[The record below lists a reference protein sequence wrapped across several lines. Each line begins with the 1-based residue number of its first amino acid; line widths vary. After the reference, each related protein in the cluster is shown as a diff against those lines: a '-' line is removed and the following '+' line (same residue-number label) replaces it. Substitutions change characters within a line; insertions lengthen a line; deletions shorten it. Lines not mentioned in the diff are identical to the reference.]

1 MSLAA
6 RVPFFQP
13 TINSLHGLTS
23 FPFYLWPVPTALTD
37 VLWRLSASTLP
48 RCRRFSRTAPLDTL
62 NAAGEMV
69 PSRMALLHF
78 HRTITQRARF
88 QYFVKREWQK
98 CHSFVWHSK
107 KLLQNCVGLWF
118 HKRLNGVDV
127 FSFWRVTKNACKL
140 VTDSKKK
147 RPKQRFIPQI
157 CAFFKFPVNGW
168 ISAVYFLQ
176 LLMTISCVL

>member
-62 NAAGEMV
+62 NTAGEMV

-107 KLLQNCVGLWF
+107 KVLQGYVSLWF
-118 HKRLNGVDV
+118 HERLNGVDV
-127 FSFWRVTKNACKL
+127 FFFFFFLFCFGKWRKTRANLWQIVQ
-140 VTDSKKK
+140 KK
-147 RPKQRFIPQI
+147 
-157 CAFFKFPVNGW
+157 A
-168 ISAVYFLQ
+168 
-176 LLMTISCVL
+176 